1 MKKQIKGAALPAAFN
16 YANLKRTADYFRK
29 NWKNI
34 PTWHMNLGKKVCRD
48 VQPVAK
54 AVAAE
59 FGLTPLQ
66 ARSVL
71 MDAALCHILGLK
83 RVGK

>member
-1 MKKQIKGAALPAAFN
+1 
-16 YANLKRTADYFRK
+16 
-29 NWKNI
+29 
-34 PTWHMNLGKKVCRD
+34 MNLGKKVCRD

-59 FGLTPLQ
+59 FGLTSLQ

-71 MDAALCHILGLK
+71 MDAALRHMLGLK